1 VVICPQPARRVRP
14 GWVAVPPRCVV
25 LTDDV
30 ELAVSVRTRVA
41 APSQIIC
48 TASAPDGRDWPA
60 GVHRAADVDPSVLE
74 RPEFIDAAHI
84 RVITRLGGAAATRA
98 WPAPPPDSLIRLHDL
113 TFLTAQR
120 YRDSLSAEGTVGVLA
135 LEAQR
140 HGPVH
145 PYAALFTGLLKSFA
159 WELNRDRTF
168 GVLTDNADLD
178 GGLSELACESAVQ
191 RTLPYAVYRNGVRHA
206 PYVTP
211 APIVQPAP
219 WPLPDGSVVVANAA
233 RGLTTSIIGRLAQ
246 RSRIRVWLLGLS
258 ALDSLPADVF
268 QGTDEEF
275 AARRQDVM
283 AEQHRRH
290 PQRSAAEL
298 NGAFERLI
306 DARESRRSLDELRK
320 RLGKEMVS
328 YVQCDITD
336 IDAVRA
342 AARRIR
348 AETPHI
354 DLLIHAASK
363 PGSRSLAKKTL
374 ANFRAG
380 RDVKVIGYHHLKSE
394 LGDAVGLWCNFGS
407 IIGVLGLPGDPEYA
421 TANDYVAAAATYEN
435 AVRGRD
441 EFSINWTW
449 WKETG
454 ISTRPLR
461 RAHMGRQGWLTG
473 ITTEEG
479 IDYFCDELC
488 VPPPR
493 PPMSVQIGAAE
504 RATFGTAM
512 PGFLA
517 DAEDRRRPACTN
529 GWFYLDDQTADGTW
543 CRTLDPITDANLL
556 DHVVSGRPTMPGSHS
571 LEMAAEAASALRPDL
586 TPVAFT
592 NVAFT
597 AFLRLGRQSNKPFR
611 VRADVMDSTADSARV
626 QVRVL
631 SDVTAPSGEILRR
644 DRVHYVATVLMVLPQ
659 NRPSPPRRP
668 LRVDGSEQS
677 VPDPYY
683 TPGLGVT
690 LDGAYVSTSGCWI
703 GPGSSRSTL
712 NLSAVQPEPA
722 FARFVVPCLAV
733 DALTRIPNP
742 DATNP
747 QRLGL
752 AIPLGYDQVDV
763 YTNAN
768 DVELDKEYGTS
779 LAIVRDLSADSEWRC
794 EAVDPNG
801 RVLISV
807 QRPRLKTIAYP
818 TTEVDNRMDD
828 GRHADVDARQLAL
841 NS

>member
-1 VVICPQPARRVRP
+1 
-14 GWVAVPPRCVV
+14 V

-30 ELAVSVRTRVA
+30 ELAVSVRTRTA
-41 APSQIIC
+41 AARPLIIC
-48 TASAPDGRDWPA
+48 TASLPDGRGWPA
-60 GVHRAADVDPSVLE
+60 GVHRAADADRSVFE
-74 RPEFIDAAHI
+74 GPESIDTAHI
-84 RVITRLGGAAATRA
+84 RVITRLGGAVAGRA
-98 WPAPPPDSLIRLHDL
+98 WPAPPPDSLLRLHDL
-113 TFLTAQR
+113 TFLSAQR
-120 YRDSLSAEGTVGVLA
+120 YRDSLSAGGTLGILA
-135 LEAQR
+135 LEALRQ
-140 HGPVH
+140 GPVH

-159 WELNRDRTF
+159 FELNRERTF

-178 GGLSELACESAVQ
+178 GGLCELASESAVQ
-191 RTLPYAVYRNGVRHA
+191 RTLPYAVYCNGIRHA

-233 RGLTTSIIGRLAQ
+233 RGLTTAIIGRLAQ

-258 ALDSLPADVF
+258 PLDSLPADVF
-268 QGTDEEF
+268 HGTDEEF
-275 AARRQDVM
+275 AARRRDVM

-290 PQRSAAEL
+290 PQRTAAEL

-306 DARESRRSLDELRK
+306 DARESRRSLDELRT
-320 RLGKEMVS
+320 RLGEAMVS

-421 TANDYVAAAATYEN
+421 AANDYVAAAASYEN
-435 AVRGRD
+435 AVAGRD

-461 RAHMGRQGWLTG
+461 RAHMGRQGWLSG

-493 PPMSVQIGAAE
+493 QPMSVQIGSAE
-504 RATFGTAM
+504 RVTFGSAM

-517 DAEDRRRPACTN
+517 DSEDRHRSSGTN
-529 GWFYLDDQTADGTW
+529 GWFYLNDQIGAGTW
-543 CRTLDPITDANLL
+543 CRTLDPTTDANLL

-571 LEMAAEAASALRPDL
+571 LEMAAEAAFALRPDL

-597 AFLRLGRQSNKPFR
+597 AFLRLGRQGNKPFR
-611 VRADVMDSTADSARV
+611 ICAEVMESTADSARV
-626 QVRVL
+626 QVRVH
-631 SDVTAPSGEILRR
+631 SDVTTPSGEILRK

-659 NRPSPPRRP
+659 NRPSAPRRP
-668 LRVDGSEQS
+668 LRADGSEQS

-690 LDGAYVSTSGCWI
+690 LDGAYVSTWGCWI
-703 GPGSSRSTL
+703 GPGGSCSTL
-712 NLSAVQPEPA
+712 NLSTAKAEPA
-722 FARFVVPCLAV
+722 FARFVVPVLTI
-733 DALTRIPNP
+733 DALTRVPNS
-742 DATNP
+742 DATSP

-752 AIPLGYDQVDV
+752 AIPLGYDRVDL
-763 YTNAN
+763 YTSLN
-768 DVELDKEYGTS
+768 DVDLATEYGTS
-779 LAIVRDLSADSEWRC
+779 LTIVRGLSASSEWRC
-794 EAVDPNG
+794 EAVDSNG

-818 TTEVDNRMDD
+818 ATQAGNRVGDGSVRTTV
-828 GRHADVDARQLAL
+828 GSLAH
-841 NS
+841 